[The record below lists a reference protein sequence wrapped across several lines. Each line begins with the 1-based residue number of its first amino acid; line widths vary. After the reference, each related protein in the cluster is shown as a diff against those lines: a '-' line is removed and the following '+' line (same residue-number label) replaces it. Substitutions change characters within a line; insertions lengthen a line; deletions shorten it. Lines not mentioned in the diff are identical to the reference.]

1 MNQFESGSL
10 VAITDVPENLAGK
23 VVQGQPVT
31 VVQTF
36 VGNDTEVLI
45 AGLNRKEYPIMVAN
59 LCSIEESCEARA
71 ARWFICNIG
80 THRESLAAYKQ
91 VVEERSLEGLEVWH
105 MFEDYT
111 EKLLRDMMEDLK
123 TSLISTF
130 PNPL

>member
-10 VAITDVPENLAGK
+10 VAIADVPENLAGK

-71 ARWFICNIG
+71 ARWFLCDIV
-80 THRESLAAYKQ
+80 THKESLAAYKQ
-91 VVEERSLEGLEVWH
+91 VVRELSLDGLEVWH

-111 EKLLRDMMEDLK
+111 AHILRDMMEDLK
-123 TSLISTF
+123 TSLMSTF
-130 PNPL
+130 SNPL